1 MFGFLWS
8 SGFRMALVPLEVHI
22 DISSSTPTSK
32 KTPTIIKKIILSKSS
47 DSSMKDSKAAFT
59 LKIVACNYS

>member
-32 KTPTIIKKIILSKSS
+32 KTPTIIKKNNS
-47 DSSMKDSKAAFT
+47 
-59 LKIVACNYS
+59 LKIK